1 MNEWRYQ
8 TFMNILLIGCGKV
21 GSKLAI
27 ALCNDGHDVT
37 IVDRDESNFKLLAS
51 EFTGFTT
58 SGVPIDLDVL
68 RKAGIENCDA
78 VAVVSSDD
86 NTNIMVSQVAKEIFK
101 VPIVIT
107 RIYDPARE
115 DLFSHF
121 GLKTIC
127 PTNLTVSA
135 VRSAL
140 NANENVTRICFDA
153 NCATFTTIDP
163 PKHFIGKSTREMVF
177 SNNET
182 LFAISR
188 EGSLVLPNKTEDIK
202 IKATDKLIIAE
213 IVD

>member
-1 MNEWRYQ
+1 
-8 TFMNILLIGCGKV
+8 MNILLVGCGKV
-21 GSKLAI
+21 GSKLAD
-27 ALCNDGHDVT
+27 ALCDDGHDVT
-37 IVDRDESNFKLLAS
+37 VVDRDESNFKLLS
-51 EFTGFTT
+51 SRFSGFTT

-68 RKAGIENCDA
+68 RRAGIESCDA

-86 NTNIMVSQVAKEIFK
+86 NINIMVSQIAKEFFNI
-101 VPIVIT
+101 PIVIT

-140 NANENVTRICFDA
+140 NENDSVKRVNFGSNTT
-153 NCATFTTIDP
+153 TFTTFDV
-163 PKHFIGKSTREMVF
+163 PKHLVGRTTGELSFGK
-177 SNNET
+177 NE
-182 LFAISR
+182 AIFGVIR
-188 EGSLVLPNKTEDIK
+188 EGSILLPCKFNELRLL
-202 IKATDKLIIAE
+202 ATDKLIVTE